1 MEPFGIE
8 IDGWQYIF
16 DPSKPV
22 NKGLQVIPKDQ
33 IATPDFLYK
42 YYSLSNFNIEALKN
56 NYLYASL
63 RFEMNDD
70 FDCLEQ
76 LIDMN
81 GLPDEYIYQFYQK
94 FHEDDDFIKGN
105 FDSLK
110 KSFPKNKAINYYGSF
125 GVVSLSENLY
135 SSTMWAHY
143 ANSNHGFAVKFNLE
157 NFHERLLGPFPI
169 NYRSD
174 WNPIRLIDVDERFAF
189 LYMTNIKS
197 LDWKYE
203 KEWRFIG
210 VRPNMSFPPYLVE
223 PKLVEN
229 RKFSYSIEAIDE
241 IILGSRFF
249 NETVKENIERKRL
262 IIEPG
267 LSKMFGTGK
276 RDLLAIITDSNYKT
290 AWMVPKENSKTFEL
304 DSRPVEISRIDE
316 NLFEVKL

>member
-1 MEPFGIE
+1 MESFGIE
-8 IDGWQYIF
+8 IDGWKYIF
-16 DPSKPV
+16 DPNRQA
-22 NKGLQVIPKDQ
+22 NKGLQVVPKDQ
-33 IATPDFLYK
+33 VETPEFLYK

-56 NYLYASL
+56 NYLYASN

-81 GLPDEYIYQFYQK
+81 DLPDEYIFRFYQG
-94 FHEDDDFIKGN
+94 FHDDKYIYANFED
-105 FDSLK
+105 LR
-110 KSFPKNKAINYYGSF
+110 KSFRKHKAINYYGGF
-125 GVVSLSENLY
+125 GIVSLSENLF
-135 SSTMWAHY
+135 SPTMWAHY

-157 NFHERLLGPFPI
+157 NFHERMLGPFPI

-174 WNPIRLIDVDERFAF
+174 WKPIRLIDVDERFAF

-210 VRPNMSFPPYLVE
+210 VRPKMSFPPYIVDPELVE
-223 PKLVEN
+223 K
-229 RKFSYSIEAIDE
+229 RKFSYSSKAIEE

-262 IIEPG
+262 IIEPR
-267 LSKMFGTGK
+267 LSKMHGTGK
-276 RDLLAIITDSNYKT
+276 MELLAVITDSNLKT
-290 AWMVPKENSKTFEL
+290 AWMAPKENNKTFEL
-304 DSRPVEISRIDE
+304 GSRPVEISRIDE
-316 NLFEVKL
+316 NLFEIRL